1 MENETKAN
9 VLVVDDDLTLRDMYQ
24 IRLEAEGYKV
34 IVAGDGEEALEVIQK
49 KKPDIILLDIMMP
62 KMNGY
67 DVLEKLKQNP
77 ETNSIPVL
85 ILTALIQDLNKAKGL
100 MSGADDYLMKSEV
113 MPGEVLDKVKKALE
127 KNK

>member
-127 KNK
+127 KK

>member
-1 MENETKAN
+1 MENATKAN

-34 IVAGDGEEALEVIQK
+34 LVAGDGEEALEIIQK
-49 KKPDIILLDIMMP
+49 QKPDIILLDIMMP

-77 ETNSIPVL
+77 ETKTIPVL
-85 ILTALIQDLNKAKGL
+85 ILTALIQDLNKAKGM

-127 KNK
+127 NKK